1 MDVIVRGKNMD
12 VTDALR
18 NHVTKKIGKL
28 SRFVDHADIVAEA
41 VLSVEKDRQIVE
53 VTVPLEGR
61 ILRGEESTDDMYASA
76 DLVVDKLERQLE
88 KLKGH
93 LRPRHGRA
101 NGEDRLGA
109 SAPALVVRRKTFSA
123 KPMTLDEARLQM
135 EMLGHAFFAF
145 ANADTEQINVLYR
158 RRDGNLGL
166 LEPR

>member
-12 VTDALR
+12 VTEALH
-18 NHVTKKIGKL
+18 NHVAKKIGKL
-28 SRFVDHADIVAEA
+28 ARFVDRPDVVAEA
-41 VLSVEKDRQIVE
+41 VLSVEKERQIVE

-61 ILRGEESTDDMYASA
+61 LLRGEEATDDMYASA

-93 LRPRHGRA
+93 LRTRHARS
-101 NGEDRLGA
+101 NGEDRSG
-109 SAPALVVRRKTFSA
+109 SAPASVVRRKTFSP
-123 KPMTLDEARLQM
+123 KPMSLDEARLQM

-166 LEPR
+166 LEPQ

>member
-12 VTDALR
+12 VTEALH
-18 NHVTKKIGKL
+18 NHVAKKIGKL
-28 SRFVDHADIVAEA
+28 ARFVDRPDVVAEA
-41 VLSVEKDRQIVE
+41 VLSVEKERQIVE

-61 ILRGEESTDDMYASA
+61 LLRGEEPTDDMYASA

-93 LRPRHGRA
+93 LRTRHARS
-101 NGEDRLGA
+101 NGEDRSG
-109 SAPALVVRRKTFSA
+109 SAPASVVRRKTFSP
-123 KPMTLDEARLQM
+123 KPMSLDEARLQM

-166 LEPR
+166 LEPQ

>member
-12 VTDALR
+12 VTDALH
-18 NHVTKKIGKL
+18 NHVAKKIGKL
-28 SRFVDHADIVAEA
+28 ARFVDRPDVVAEA
-41 VLSVEKDRQIVE
+41 VLSVEKERQIVE

-61 ILRGEESTDDMYASA
+61 LLRGEEATDDMYASA

-93 LRPRHGRA
+93 LRARHARQ
-101 NGEDRLGA
+101 NGEERSE
-109 SAPALVVRRKTFSA
+109 SAPASVVRRKTFSP
-123 KPMTLDEARLQM
+123 KPMSLDEARLQM

-166 LEPR
+166 LEPQ

>member
-18 NHVTKKIGKL
+18 SHVTKKIGKL

-61 ILRGEESTDDMYASA
+61 LLRGEESTDDMYASA
-76 DLVVDKLERQLE
+76 DLVINKLERQLE

-93 LRPRHGRA
+93 LRPRHARA
-101 NGEDRLGA
+101 NGEERIEAVPA
-109 SAPALVVRRKTFSA
+109 SVVRHKTFSA

-166 LEPR
+166 LEPQ

>member
-12 VTDALR
+12 VTDALH
-18 NHVTKKIGKL
+18 NHVAKKIGKL
-28 SRFVDHADIVAEA
+28 ARFVDQRDVVAEA

-61 ILRGEESTDDMYASA
+61 ILRGEESTEDMYASV
-76 DLVVDKLERQLE
+76 DLVLDKLERQLE
-88 KLKGH
+88 KFKGH
-93 LRPRHGRA
+93 LRARHGRS
-101 NGEDRLGA
+101 NGEGREAPSA
-109 SAPALVVRRKTFSA
+109 SVVRHKTFSP

-166 LEPR
+166 LEPQ

>member
-1 MDVIVRGKNMD
+1 MIVRGKNMD
-12 VTDALR
+12 VTEALH
-18 NHVTKKIGKL
+18 NHVAKKIGKL
-28 SRFVDHADIVAEA
+28 ARFVDRPDVVAEA
-41 VLSVEKDRQIVE
+41 VLSVEKERQIVE

-61 ILRGEESTDDMYASA
+61 LLRGEEATDDMYASA

-93 LRPRHGRA
+93 LRTRHARS
-101 NGEDRLGA
+101 NGEDRSG
-109 SAPALVVRRKTFSA
+109 SAPASVVRRKTFSP
-123 KPMTLDEARLQM
+123 KPMSLDEARLQM

-166 LEPR
+166 LEPQ